1 MSPLLGLREVTNA
14 PSLVSPS
21 GSKSGEGCCSLPFGG
36 LLAGSRRGWLS
47 WHWGSIPAE
56 GPAAFVSRGRAL
68 QPGPPAPVT
77 ASCLLG
83 WRRQV
88 TAGSLRPGSCLPA
101 SEGCRGA
108 ALRPQAFDEGCR
120 NKGLSGEPWGPGR
133 TIPDFVLGWVGVQGR
148 VDDKD
153 KRCLS
158 SSLSGAPLPVREG
171 WERTLGGLLLTLLC
185 LSGICHPRAGS
196 RVESK
201 FGSLCLPSWGSPHL
215 SGLSC
220 LLRGRGLPSLPAAT
234 PSLPETSS
242 HKGPRNPAR
251 LRGRWQITAP

>member
-1 MSPLLGLREVTNA
+1 MCPGG
-14 PSLVSPS
+14 
-21 GSKSGEGCCSLPFGG
+21 GS
-36 LLAGSRRGWLS
+36 
-47 WHWGSIPAE
+47 
-56 GPAAFVSRGRAL
+56 L

-88 TAGSLRPGSCLPA
+88 TAGSLHPGSCLPA

-185 LSGICHPRAGS
+185 LSGICHPRPGPGWS
-196 RVESK
+196 Q
-201 FGSLCLPSWGSPHL
+201 SL
-215 SGLSC
+215 GLSASPPGVHLISVASPAFSGAGNC
-220 LLRGRGLPSLPAAT
+220 PVSPLLRHPFLKHPLTKGR
-234 PSLPETSS
+234 ETR
-242 HKGPRNPAR
+242 PD
-251 LRGRWQITAP
+251 